1 MTLKEL
7 TGLAEVVRCANF
19 SKEILGVEMM
29 RKEFPRIHLTESEF
43 LEHFGNVIPE
53 PHSEAFDQRVIRWSG
68 CEFFCLVPIEE

>member
-7 TGLAEVVRCANF
+7 TGLAEVVRGMNF
-19 SKEILGVEMM
+19 TDGILGIEIMQ
-29 RKEFPRIHLTESEF
+29 KEFPRIQLTESEF
-43 LEHFGNVIPE
+43 LEHFGNMLPE